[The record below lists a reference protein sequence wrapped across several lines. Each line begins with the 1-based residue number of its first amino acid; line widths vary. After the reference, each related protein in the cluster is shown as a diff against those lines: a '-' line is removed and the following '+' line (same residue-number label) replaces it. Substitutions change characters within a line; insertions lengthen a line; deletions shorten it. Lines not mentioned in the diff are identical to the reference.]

1 MWSLVAPRP
10 KDTEKGARL
19 GYPIL
24 ASGSPRKSDEEANH
38 KAMERLRPQAE
49 RTPYGGRPRDG
60 GRGFCVF
67 PLAQPYKGRAIP
79 ARVGLFSQTA
89 LAAEGTEPSGGTPG
103 GRRGW
108 RTRRAGGFPCGL
120 SVGSGGRGRGVL
132 SGDGG

>member
-10 KDTEKGARL
+10 KDTEKVARL
-19 GYPIL
+19 GYAIL

-49 RTPYGGRPRDG
+49 RTPYGGRLRDG
-60 GRGFCVF
+60 GRGFWVF

-89 LAAEGTEPSGGTPG
+89 LAAEGTSHPVERQGEG
-103 GRRGW
+103 
-108 RTRRAGGFPCGL
+108 AG
-120 SVGSGGRGRGVL
+120 GGRGGAADSL
-132 SGDGG
+132 AA